1 MEALSAS
8 KCALASAK
16 ASSPA
21 SSIDP
26 ADPMTETGS
35 SLLVDLSSQKVFG
48 SFECIGKKASAGFT
62 QPRSFSISRRNVS
75 SPNRRLGKTVLE
87 LLVIYRLEQG
97 LPRGI

>member
-1 MEALSAS
+1 LIAVRCS
-8 KCALASAK
+8 LASAK

-21 SSIDP
+21 SIIDP

-35 SLLVDLSSQKVFG
+35 SWLVDLSSQKVLG
-48 SFECIGKKASAGFT
+48 SFECIGKNASAGFT
-62 QPRSFSISRRNVS
+62 QPRSFSISRRNGS
-75 SPNRRLGKTVLE
+75 SPNQGLGKTVLE